1 MLVHKITNGYVV
13 QVFDTTKEEF
23 VSQEFVAG
31 ESEVETADGD
41 PTDEEVKKYLDF
53 GMVQPTAESTQQTL
67 ERLASE
73 CAPENL
79 LRVLS
84 EIYGKRAEGGKGRF
98 DAVVSSYIDAALDR
112 IQQKLP
118 GNNVPYDFQEAG
130 LTIGEA
136 VEKRHEHSP
145 GAPLHLVVDAV
156 ISDKV
161 VEDRIR
167 GWREAKT
174 ESRVAYIV
182 TGIDNLGDVKL
193 TETKQDMSRSEMLT
207 AFLRMT
213 KTPGI
218 ARVILDAAI

>member
-41 PTDEEVKKYLDF
+41 PTDEEVNKYLDF
-53 GMVQPTAESTQQTL
+53 EMVQPTVESTQQTL

-79 LRVLS
+79 LRALS
-84 EIYGKRAEGGKGRF
+84 EIYGKRAEELNGRF
-98 DAVVSSYIDAALDR
+98 DMVVAVYIAAALDR
-112 IQQKLP
+112 IEQKLP
-118 GNNVPYDFQEAG
+118 GNPTPYDFREEG

-136 VEKRHEHSP
+136 VEKRHDHSP
-145 GAPLHLVVDAV
+145 SAPLHLVVDGV

-161 VEDRIR
+161 IEDRIR
-167 GWREAKT
+167 GWREPVKQ
-174 ESRVAYIV
+174 ESYNLTVIN
-182 TGIDNLGDVKL
+182 NLGDVVASDTVQLVTRRDCLQAFTKAAKL
-193 TETKQDMSRSEMLT
+193 
-207 AFLRMT
+207 
-213 KTPGI
+213 PG
-218 ARVILDAAI
+218 AVRVILDVAL